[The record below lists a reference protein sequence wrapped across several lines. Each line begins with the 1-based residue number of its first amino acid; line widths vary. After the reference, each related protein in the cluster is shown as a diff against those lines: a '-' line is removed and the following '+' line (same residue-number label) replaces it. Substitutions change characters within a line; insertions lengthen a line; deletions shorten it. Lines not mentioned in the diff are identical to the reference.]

1 MIETIRL
8 IESWLMPP
16 GGILL
21 LLILALFLMRVMC
34 RFSRFLL
41 LVATTLLYLLSTPW
55 LKLQLAQHLEVVPP
69 LQEIPQIAE
78 DELAAIVV
86 LGGGRN
92 TAAPE
97 YKVNSPEGRREGA
110 LGYGQDVVGGST
122 LERLRYGVYL
132 HRQSGFPLLVTG
144 GAPLDEEIPESQL
157 MADSLWQDF
166 GIGGV
171 WQENRSVNTWEHSR
185 LVPPIL
191 KQKGV
196 TMLLLVTHASHM
208 PRSLQVFEQ
217 SPEAQGMRIV
227 PAPTAFTTKGAMD
240 RGLGNWRPSAGVL
253 SKNVNFLHEWGGMIW
268 YQIKYH

>member
-21 LLILALFLMRVMC
+21 LLVLALLLMGVMR

-41 LVATTLLYLLSTPW
+41 LVSTLLLYLLSTPW
-55 LKLQLAQHLEVVPP
+55 MKLQLAQQLEVVPP
-69 LQEIPQIAE
+69 LQAIPQIGE

-86 LGGGRN
+86 LGGGRY

-97 YKVNSPEGRREGA
+97 FKMNSPEGRREGA
-110 LGYGQDVVGGST
+110 LGYGRDVVGKST
-122 LERLRYGVYL
+122 LERLRYGAYL

-144 GAPLDEEIPESQL
+144 GTPLNEAVSESQL

-166 GIGGV
+166 GISGV
-171 WQENRSVNTWEHSR
+171 WQEDQSINTWEHSR

-191 KQKGV
+191 KRKGV
-196 TMLLLVTHASHM
+196 STVLLVTHASHM
-208 PRSLQVFEQ
+208 PRSLQVFQQ
-217 SPEAQGMRIV
+217 SPEMEGMTVI
-227 PAPTAFTTKGAMD
+227 PAPTKFTSRGAMD
-240 RGLGNWRPSAGVL
+240 RGMGNWRPSAGVL
-253 SKNVNFLHEWGGMIW
+253 SKNVSFLYEWGGMIW
-268 YQIKYH
+268 YQIKYR